1 MIVCTTVSWLFYE
14 CSGIVEQ
21 SVIPGDSND
30 QRQRLTDVDTNEVVA
45 LLSASFSL
53 LYQHRHTYMQSSSL
67 AAFVVFWLTPG

>member
-1 MIVCTTVSWLFYE
+1 MIMCTTVSWLFYE

-30 QRQRLTDVDTNEVVA
+30 QRLTDVDTDEVVA
-45 LLSASFSL
+45 ILSASFSL

-67 AAFVVFWLTPG
+67 AAFVVFRLTPG